1 MGQRG
6 GCIGV
11 RGWLRKSFNIRGL
24 YDAQGFFAISIVV
37 RFPRLGDPSEPSLA
51 PHTAEPLAPPI
62 LQPCTRPSRG
72 PRRSLPGA
80 SP

>member
-1 MGQRG
+1 MGLSG

-11 RGWLRKSFNIRGL
+11 CVWLRKPLNLRGL
-24 YDAQGFFAISIVV
+24 YDAQGFFAVSIVV

-51 PHTAEPLAPPI
+51 PHTAEPLAPQSSSPA
-62 LQPCTRPSRG
+62 PDRPAGRA
-72 PRRSLPGA
+72 GA